1 MKTEYSVGR
10 IRIHFESRA
19 RRRWFVA
26 VIYAVLLV
34 YAVLGAF
41 EITQRSMNG
50 NVTATTAWIVA
61 GCGILFVA
69 LWIVF
74 SWLAGD
80 QRARGDERETH
91 RREHAHFR
99 AYYFLGYGILA
110 ALFASFF
117 ADPNSITALLPL
129 VLRTFLIKLPQ
140 MLLMDTIF
148 IYITLPQA
156 ILLWTEPD
164 MEPDYPRS

>member
-1 MKTEYSVGR
+1 MKTEYTVGR
-10 IRIHFESRA
+10 IRIHFESQA

-26 VIYAVLLV
+26 LIYAVLLV

-41 EITQRSMNG
+41 EITQRSMNER
-50 NVTATTAWIVA
+50 VTATTAWTVA
-61 GCGILFVA
+61 GCMILFIG

-74 SWLAGD
+74 TWLAGD
-80 QRARGDERETH
+80 QRARGDEREMH

-99 AYYFLGYGILA
+99 AYYVLGYGILA

-117 ADPNSITALLPL
+117 ADPNPIMPLLPL
-129 VLRTFLIKLPQ
+129 ALRTFFMKLPQ
-140 MLLMDTIF
+140 MLLMDTMFIF
-148 IYITLPQA
+148 ITLPQA

-164 MEPDYPRS
+164 MEEPA

>member
-1 MKTEYSVGR
+1 MKTEYAVGN

-26 VIYAVLLV
+26 LVYAVLLV
-34 YAVLGAF
+34 YAALGAF
-41 EITQRSMNG
+41 EITQRSLNG
-50 NVTATTAWIVA
+50 KVTATTVWIVA
-61 GCGILFVA
+61 GCMFLFIA

-74 SWLAGD
+74 TWLAGD
-80 QRARGDERETH
+80 QRARGDEREVH

-117 ADPNSITALLPL
+117 ADPNPITPLLPL
-129 VLRTFLIKLPQ
+129 ALRAFLIKLPQ
-140 MLLMDTIF
+140 MLLMDTFF
-148 IYITLPQA
+148 IYLTLPQA
-156 ILLWTEPD
+156 IQLWTEPD
-164 MEPDYPRS
+164 MEEPR

>member
-1 MKTEYSVGR
+1 MKTEYAVGN
-10 IRIHFESRA
+10 IHIHFESRA
-19 RRRWFVA
+19 RRRLFVA
-26 VIYAVLLV
+26 LIYTVLLV
-34 YAVLGAF
+34 YTVLGAF
-41 EITQRSMNG
+41 EITQRSLSAK
-50 NVTATTAWIVA
+50 VPTITVWIVA
-61 GCGILFVA
+61 GCGIVFVA

-74 SWLAGD
+74 TWLAGD
-80 QRARGDERETH
+80 QRARGDEREIH

-99 AYYFLGYGILA
+99 AYYVLGYGILT

-117 ADPNSITALLPL
+117 ADPNPITPLLPL
-129 VLRTFLIKLPQ
+129 AARTFLVKLPQ

-164 MEPDYPRS
+164 MEAPQ

>member
-1 MKTEYSVGR
+1 MKTEYAVGK
-10 IRIHFESRA
+10 IHIHFESRT

-26 VIYAVLLV
+26 LIYAVLLV

-41 EITQRSMNG
+41 EITQRSLNG
-50 NVTATTAWIVA
+50 RVTATTAWTVA
-61 GCGILFVA
+61 GCGILFIA

-74 SWLAGD
+74 TWLAGD
-80 QRARGDERETH
+80 QRARGDEREMH

-99 AYYFLGYGILA
+99 AYYVLGYGILA
-110 ALFASFF
+110 ALIASFF
-117 ADPNSITALLPL
+117 ADPNPITPL
-129 VLRTFLIKLPQ
+129 MPLAMRTFLIKLPQ

-164 MEPDYPRS
+164 MEPEA